1 MKYLLVSAAI
11 LCMLLT
17 AGCGNEQ
24 LSENSAEISA
34 TEEIENSAEISSAE
48 ETESPTEN
56 IETSDVVDDVTV
68 NDDVS
73 YIPKNAAYKS
83 TKYLVYDGESMLNE
97 INYFD
102 EFGNAI
108 RIISYMDGE
117 LLDITDMENEY
128 NSDGQLVRATESS
141 IGFGDYSAAGE
152 SFVELEYNEKGGLKK
167 MTSSQNEEV
176 LTVAYEYEYDEQGRP
191 IAVTEYFNGSDESLS
206 TTYKTYDENG
216 NVATEKT
223 DFNGKMEIEDYY
235 QYDEKGRIVR
245 EENNKSNSLY
255 YYEYEYED
263 YKDFTLTRPDGITY

>member
-1 MKYLLVSAAI
+1 MKYLLASAAI

-24 LSENSAEISA
+24 LAENSAEISAAEESENSAEISV
-34 TEEIENSAEISSAE
+34 TEE
-48 ETESPTEN
+48 TEN
-56 IETSDVVDDVTV
+56 IETSGGVTDVTE

-73 YIPKNAAYKS
+73 YIPENAAYKC
-83 TKYLVYDGESMLNE
+83 TKYLVYEGEPMLNE
-97 INYFD
+97 INYCD

-108 RIISYMDGE
+108 RIISYMDSE
-117 LLDITDMENEY
+117 LLEITDMENEY
-128 NSDGQLVRATESS
+128 NSNGQLVRIKGNSKGFSEYSS
-141 IGFGDYSAAGE
+141 DGE
-152 SFVELEYNEKGGLKK
+152 GLTELEYNEKGGLKK

-191 IAVTEYFNGSDESLS
+191 IAVTEYYNGSDESLS

-216 NVATEKT
+216 NVATEKI
-223 DFNGKMEIEDYY
+223 DFNGKMEIETYY
-235 QYDEKGRIVR
+235 QYDEKGRVVR
-245 EENNKSNSLY
+245 EENSKSNSLY